1 MSDPILSKESVLD
14 FIREYFNNVIPFNTL
29 VGLNVIKMTPEVVEV
44 HTAMR
49 QELIGNTV
57 QNILHGGV
65 VATLLDVA
73 GGLVAMAQSIE
84 KLDDLSKD
92 NVRDRLKN
100 VGTIDLRIDYL
111 LPGKGEEFTAFAYVI
126 RHGKKVAVSRM
137 ELENEKGRQLA
148 VGTGTYIVG

>member
-1 MSDPILSKESVLD
+1 MSDDILSKQSVLG
-14 FIREYFNNVIPFNTL
+14 FIRDYFNNVIPFNQL
-29 VGLNVIKMTPEVVEV
+29 VGLNVVKLTPEVVEV

-49 QELIGNTV
+49 HELIGNTV
-57 QNILHGGV
+57 QHILHGGV
-65 VATLLDVA
+65 VSTLLDVA

-84 KLDDLSKD
+84 KMENLTTK
-92 NVRDRLKN
+92 NVENRLKN

-111 LPGKGEEFTAFAYVI
+111 LPGKGSEFTAYAYVI

-137 ELENEKGRQLA
+137 ELKNEKGRQLA

>member
-1 MSDPILSKESVLD
+1 MDDTILAKEKVLE
-14 FIREYFNNVIPFNTL
+14 FIREYFNQVVPFNML
-29 VGLNVIKMTPEVVEV
+29 VGLNVVKLTPAVVEV
-44 HTAMR
+44 YTAMR
-49 QELIGNTV
+49 SDLIGNTV
-57 QNILHGGV
+57 QKILHGGV

-84 KLDDLSKD
+84 KLDDLTPE
-92 NVRDRLKN
+92 NVQEHLKN

-111 LPGKGEEFTAFAYVI
+111 LPGRGEEFTAYAYVI

-137 ELENEKGRQLA
+137 ELENETGDQLA

>member
-1 MSDPILSKESVLD
+1 MSEKILSKENVLEYM
-14 FIREYFNNVIPFNTL
+14 REHFNHVIPFNIL
-29 VGLNVIKMTPEVVEV
+29 VGLNVTKMTPEVVEV

-49 QELIGNTV
+49 PELIGNTV

-65 VATLLDVA
+65 VSTLLDVA

-84 KLDDLSKD
+84 KIDNLTKD
-92 NVRDRLKN
+92 NVRARLKN

-111 LPGKGEEFTAFAYVI
+111 LPGRGEEFTAYAYVI
-126 RHGKKVAVSRM
+126 RHGRKVAVSRM
-137 ELENEKGRQLA
+137 ELENEKGQQLA

>member
-14 FIREYFNNVIPFNTL
+14 FIREYFNHVIPFNML
-29 VGLNVIKMTPEVVEV
+29 VGLNVTKLTSEVAEV
-44 HTAMR
+44 HTSMR

-57 QNILHGGV
+57 RNILHGGV
-65 VATLLDVA
+65 VSTLLDVA

-84 KLDDLSKD
+84 KLDDLTTE
-92 NVRDRLKN
+92 NVQNHLKK

-111 LPGKGEEFTAFAYVI
+111 LPGRGKEFTAFAYVI

>member
-1 MSDPILSKESVLD
+1 MSEQAISKQNILD
-14 FIREYFNNVIPFNTL
+14 YMREYFNNVIPFNML

-49 QELIGNTV
+49 PELIGNTV

-73 GGLVAMAQSIE
+73 GGLVAMAQSID
-84 KLDDLSKD
+84 KLDDLSEK
-92 NVRDRLKN
+92 NVRDRLQN

-111 LPGKGEEFTAFAYVI
+111 LPGRGEEFTTYAYVI

>member
-1 MSDPILSKESVLD
+1 MSEPMLSKKSVLD
-14 FIREYFNNVIPFNTL
+14 FIREYFNNVIPFNML
-29 VGLNVIKMTPEVVEV
+29 VGLNVTKLAPEVVEV

-49 QELIGNTV
+49 PELVGNTV

-84 KLDDLSKD
+84 KLDDLTTE
-92 NVRDRLKN
+92 NVQNRLKN

-111 LPGKGEEFTAFAYVI
+111 LPGRGKEFTAYAYVI

>member
-1 MSDPILSKESVLD
+1 MSDQILLKESVLD
-14 FIREYFNNVIPFNTL
+14 SIREYFNNVIPFNTL
-29 VGLNVIKMTPEVVEV
+29 VGLNVTKMTPEVVEV

-92 NVRDRLKN
+92 NVWDRLKH

-111 LPGKGEEFTAFAYVI
+111 LPGRGEEFFAYAYVI

-148 VGTGTYIVG
+148 VGSGTYIVG